1 MKVQEELDRLL
12 FLVSDQSLSLLPEYH
27 QRIKVLQSLQY
38 VDSGGAVQLKGRVA
52 CQISCHELLLT
63 ELLFEN
69 VLSPL
74 APEESAALLSCLVF
88 TQKTQVEPHITS
100 TLQETA
106 EEFVGQFKF
115 GLTEVVYC
123 WARGMQLLC
132 SVTPRSESRRS
143 LWTYMLN
150 FYPPQLFLFRPL
162 AASGS
167 SPPQPFAEIAQLTDV
182 QEGTVVRCIQ
192 RLDEV
197 LKEVRQ
203 AARIVG
209 DSVLGSKM
217 EKASLAIRRDIVF
230 TASLYTH

>member
-1 MKVQEELDRLL
+1 MA
-12 FLVSDQSLSLLPEYH
+12 
-27 QRIKVLQSLQY
+27 QRIGELQRDCGIPQ
-38 VDSGGAVQLKGRVA
+38 
-52 CQISCHELLLT
+52 
-63 ELLFEN
+63 
-69 VLSPL
+69 
-74 APEESAALLSCLVF
+74 
-88 TQKTQVEPHITS
+88 
-100 TLQETA
+100 TA

-123 WARGMQLLC
+123 WARGMVSC
-132 SVTPRSESRRS
+132 PRRHMPRSTGLLLFPCPNESAPRH
-143 LWTYMLN
+143 
-150 FYPPQLFLFRPL
+150 
-162 AASGS
+162 
-167 SPPQPFAEIAQLTDV
+167 QPFAEIAQLTDV

>member
-1 MKVQEELDRLL
+1 MSVQEELDRLL
-12 FLVSDQSLSLLPEYH
+12 FLASDQSLSLLPEYH

-38 VDSGGAVQLKGRVA
+38 VDSSGAVQLKGRVA
-52 CQISCHELLLT
+52 CQISSHELLLT

-74 APEESAALLSCLVF
+74 APEESAALLSCLIF
-88 TQKTQVEPHITS
+88 TQNTQVEPHITN
-100 TLQETA
+100 TLQEGIGRVLSVAKRIGELQRECGIPQTA

-123 WARGMQLLC
+123 WARGM
-132 SVTPRSESRRS
+132 
-143 LWTYMLN
+143 
-150 FYPPQLFLFRPL
+150 
-162 AASGS
+162 
-167 SPPQPFAEIAQLTDV
+167 PFAEIALLTDV